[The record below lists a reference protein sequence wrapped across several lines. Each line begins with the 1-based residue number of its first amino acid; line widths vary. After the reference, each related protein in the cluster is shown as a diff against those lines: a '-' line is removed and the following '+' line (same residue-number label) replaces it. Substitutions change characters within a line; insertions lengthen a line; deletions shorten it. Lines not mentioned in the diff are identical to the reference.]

1 MKGHY
6 DFLVIGAGSGGLG
19 AARRAAM
26 FGKKV
31 AMIENKVIGGTC
43 VNVGCVPKKVMFNL
57 ANYLEE
63 AHVIKDYGVS
73 GLDNLKL
80 DFAQFKQLRDAYIK
94 RLNGIYHTNVKNAKI
109 DYIEG
114 TARFVSNREVEVS
127 KGEEKDHYSADH
139 ILIASGS
146 QPEVNGFEGSEHC
159 MVSDDVFQI
168 EKLPNN
174 IVVIGGGYIA
184 VEMGQIF

>member
-1 MKGHY
+1 
-6 DFLVIGAGSGGLG
+6 
-19 AARRAAM
+19 M
-26 FGKKV
+26 FGKNV

-57 ANYLEE
+57 ANFIEE

-73 GLDNLKL
+73 GLDNISI
-80 DFAQFKQLRDAYIK
+80 DFPTFKKNRDAYIK
-94 RLNGIYHTNVKNAKI
+94 RLNAIYHTNVKNSKV

-114 TARFVSNREVEVS
+114 TARFVSNREVEV
-127 KGEEKDHYSADH
+127 KRGDEVERYSAEH

-146 QPEVNGFEGSEHC
+146 YPEEGTFEGKELC
-159 MVSDDVFQI
+159 MTSDHVF
-168 EKLPNN
+168 ELEELPKS

-184 VEMGQIF
+184 IEMA